1 MTCTK
6 ELEDKIRTIL
16 NETHPDSQIGNS
28 CVSKLVELLKTQCP
42 YYSKEHCKNQ
52 RIFFSSAH

>member
-16 NETHPDSQIGNS
+16 NEAHPGSKIGDS
-28 CVSKLVELLKTQCP
+28 CVSKLVGLLKTHCP
-42 YYSKEHCKNQ
+42 YYSKEHCKTN
-52 RIFFSSAH
+52 